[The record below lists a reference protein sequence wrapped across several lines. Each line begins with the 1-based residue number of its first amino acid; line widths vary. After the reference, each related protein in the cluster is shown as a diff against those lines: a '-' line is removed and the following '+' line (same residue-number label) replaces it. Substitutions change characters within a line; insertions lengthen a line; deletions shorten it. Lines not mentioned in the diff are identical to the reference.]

1 MESVALLVLVHL
13 QRGDKHHPTTLK
25 AFMLPKCG
33 FLVHRY
39 INSCTLIS
47 LFFFQL
53 LGFFI
58 L

>member
-33 FLVHRY
+33 FLVHRLY
-39 INSCTLIS
+39 
-47 LFFFQL
+47 
-53 LGFFI
+53 
-58 L
+58 